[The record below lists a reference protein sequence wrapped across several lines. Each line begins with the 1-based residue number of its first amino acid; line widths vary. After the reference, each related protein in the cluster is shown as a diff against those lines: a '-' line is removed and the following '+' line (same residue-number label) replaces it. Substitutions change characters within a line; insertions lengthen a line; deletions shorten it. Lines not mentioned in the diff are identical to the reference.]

1 MDLFTFDIPEKTLI
15 HKASKSNPMVSSLFR
30 RTSMSAR
37 QVLTNLAL
45 VAVVSIGASACNKE
59 KPTTVVIT
67 VKDAD
72 GALVPDAF
80 VKLFANP
87 TVPQKPDLTRLLQEG
102 RTKSNGTVEFDYT
115 GLYEQGQAGFAVLDI
130 YTEKDTMFAEG
141 IIKIL
146 EEETNAQTLILERMP
161 D

>member
-1 MDLFTFDIPEKTLI
+1 MATST
-15 HKASKSNPMVSSLFR
+15 FR
-30 RTSMSAR
+30 R
-37 QVLTNLAL
+37 VLTNAL
-45 VAVVSIGASACNKE
+45 MVAALSVGSTACNKE

-72 GALVPDAF
+72 GALVPDAY

-87 TVPQKPDLTRLLQEG
+87 AVPQKPDLTRLLQEG
-102 RTKSNGTVEFDYT
+102 TTKTNGTVEFDYT

-146 EEETNAQTLILERMP
+146 EEETNEQTLILERMP